1 MTTRKTWG
9 AIIVAACCLLAGGT
23 GTAWTRDTP
32 AQGNGATHISVNDTV
47 YGVLHNHRSLM
58 SIKENRALL
67 EHELNK
73 ARAGFGPRVDVT
85 GEIGVG
91 VLSDTTSR
99 GLNLDDQWLSVGS
112 VSAKLVQP
120 IWDGFATRSRV
131 RAAQATLDSVKARIF
146 DTATSLSLD
155 GIIAHIDLLR
165 RIKLVEL
172 ARNNVARHESIL
184 AQARDRARMGADTQA
199 DVTQAESR
207 LQRAHSALAEAEDA
221 LRVAYAT
228 YSRLTGIYTVGKL
241 DAVPMPAEMPDTAAA
256 FIQMAE
262 KHNPKLAAYLQD
274 IRAAKGEK
282 ELAQSAMYPT
292 FQLEAGPEYSDRGG
306 DRDRWVYSF
315 DVLATVRWNVF
326 NSGADVE
333 GIRAASA
340 REREARQNLY
350 DYMDTL
356 RLDMESTWSNY
367 LAAKEQYKF
376 YTKAVENNTYTR
388 QAYHDQF
395 LLGTRSLLD
404 VLDSENELYNS
415 ASQAETAR
423 GNILVGAYR
432 MCALAG
438 DLLPRMGVPA
448 EESSRGPRKPSP
460 SRAKILKWAG
470 SSNRGAPASRVA
482 HDNSGSLVCRE
493 GFDATTG
500 RAPLPVVLRQDVHRM
515 DVKGLFICR
524 KTDPGK
530 HAARKW
536 QPEACGLPMSISCR
550 LCCAVFPPCA
560 ASGARPCL
568 PSSCWPGFRAVPSR
582 PRRACGSPARRA

>member
-1 MTTRKTWG
+1 M
-9 AIIVAACCLLAGGT
+9 
-23 GTAWTRDTP
+23 
-32 AQGNGATHISVNDTV
+32 NDTV

-58 SIKENRALL
+58 SIKENRSVL

-99 GLNLDDQWLSVGS
+99 GLDLDDQWLSVGS

-184 AQARDRARMGADTQA
+184 AQARDRASMGADTQA

-432 MCALAG
+432 MCLWPVTCCPVWG
-438 DLLPRMGVPA
+438 SPRKR
-448 EESSRGPRKPSP
+448 SSRGPRKPSP

-482 HDNSGSLVCRE
+482 HDSSGSLVCRE

-500 RAPLPVVLRQDVHRM
+500 RALLPVVLRQDVHRM

>member
-1 MTTRKTWG
+1 MATRKTWG

-58 SIKENRALL
+58 SIKENRAVL

-184 AQARDRARMGADTQA
+184 AQARDRASMGADTQA

-241 DAVPMPAEMPDTAAA
+241 DAVPMLAEMPDTAAA

-448 EESSRGPRKPSP
+448 KRSSRGPRKPSP

-482 HDNSGSLVCRE
+482 HDSSGSLVCRE
-493 GFDATTG
+493 GFDAITG

-560 ASGARPCL
+560 ASGVRPCL

>member
-1 MTTRKTWG
+1 MSWARE
-9 AIIVAACCLLAGGT
+9 
-23 GTAWTRDTP
+23 TP
-32 AQGNGATHISVNDTV
+32 AQGNGAAHITVNDTV

-58 SIKENRALL
+58 SIKENREVL
-67 EHELNK
+67 EHELSK

-99 GLNLDDQWLSVGS
+99 GLDLDDQWLSVGS

-131 RAAQATLDSVKARIF
+131 RTAQATLDSVKARVF
-146 DTATSLSLD
+146 NTATSLSLD

-172 ARNNVARHESIL
+172 ARNNVARHETIL
-184 AQARDRARMGADTQA
+184 AQARDRASMGADTQA

-207 LQRAHSALAEAEDA
+207 LQRAHSSLSEAEDA

-228 YSRLTGIYTVGKL
+228 YSRLTGIYTVGRL
-241 DAVPMPAEMPDTAAA
+241 DVVPMPAQMPDTAAA

-306 DRDRWVYSF
+306 DRDRWLYSF

-326 NSGADVE
+326 NSGADVA

-376 YTKAVENNTYTR
+376 YTRAVENNTYTR

-448 EESSRGPRKPSP
+448 EEDRVGSQGGPPRPGGRFRTGLVQVSSTCGLLEPGFPVPGSVVLPGTGLLQDNRQDTFCLLFCGRTSTGWTSKDRLYVGKRIRGNTGPGDGGRGTASFRCRFHAAFAAQPFFFVPPPRQGTVPP
-460 SRAKILKWAG
+460 V
-470 SSNRGAPASRVA
+470 PA
-482 HDNSGSLVCRE
+482 
-493 GFDATTG
+493 G
-500 RAPLPVVLRQDVHRM
+500 RAFGQHRL
-515 DVKGLFICR
+515 G
-524 KTDPGK
+524 PGMP
-530 HAARKW
+530 AGGP
-536 QPEACGLPMSISCR
+536 QG
-550 LCCAVFPPCA
+550 
-560 ASGARPCL
+560 GADGQC
-568 PSSCWPGFRAVPSR
+568 AVPS
-582 PRRACGSPARRA
+582 PAG

>member
-1 MTTRKTWG
+1 MATRKTWR

-58 SIKENRALL
+58 SIKENRAVL

-184 AQARDRARMGADTQA
+184 AQARDRASMGADTQA

-292 FQLEAGPEYSDRGG
+292 FQLEAGPD
-306 DRDRWVYSF
+306 YSF

-448 EESSRGPRKPSP
+448 EEIKSGPKEAQP
-460 SRAKILKWAG
+460 
-470 SSNRGAPASRVA
+470 
-482 HDNSGSLVCRE
+482 
-493 GFDATTG
+493 
-500 RAPLPVVLRQDVHRM
+500 
-515 DVKGLFICR
+515 VKGEDCEMGWF
-524 KTDPGK
+524 K
-530 HAARKW
+530 
-536 QPEACGLPMSISCR
+536 
-550 LCCAVFPPCA
+550 
-560 ASGARPCL
+560 
-568 PSSCWPGFRAVPSR
+568 
-582 PRRACGSPARRA
+582 

>member
-1 MTTRKTWG
+1 MAACRKWG
-9 AIIVAACCLLAGGT
+9 AIFIAACCLLAGGT
-23 GTAWTRDTP
+23 HMSWARETP
-32 AQGNGATHISVNDTV
+32 AQGNGAAHITVNDTV

-58 SIKENRALL
+58 SIKENREVL
-67 EHELNK
+67 EHELSK
-73 ARAGFGPRVDVT
+73 ARAGFGPRVDVA

-99 GLNLDDQWLSVGS
+99 GLDLDDQWLSVGS

-131 RAAQATLDSVKARIF
+131 RTAQATLDSVKARVF

-165 RIKLVEL
+165 RIKLVE
-172 ARNNVARHESIL
+172 
-184 AQARDRARMGADTQA
+184 QARDRASMGADTQA

-207 LQRAHSALAEAEDA
+207 LQRAHSSLSEAEDA

-228 YSRLTGIYTVGKL
+228 YSRLTGIYTVGRL
-241 DAVPMPAEMPDTAAA
+241 DVVPMPAQMPDTAAA

-306 DRDRWVYSF
+306 DRDRWLYSF

-326 NSGADVE
+326 NSGADVA

-376 YTKAVENNTYTR
+376 YTRAVENNTYTR

-448 EESSRGPRKPSP
+448 EE
-460 SRAKILKWAG
+460 I
-470 SSNRGAPASRVA
+470 
-482 HDNSGSLVCRE
+482 
-493 GFDATTG
+493 
-500 RAPLPVVLRQDVHRM
+500 
-515 DVKGLFICR
+515 
-524 KTDPGK
+524 
-530 HAARKW
+530 
-536 QPEACGLPMSISCR
+536 
-550 LCCAVFPPCA
+550 
-560 ASGARPCL
+560 ASGPKEARPVQGEDFEL
-568 PSSCWPGFRAVPSR
+568 GWFK
-582 PRRACGSPARRA
+582 

>member
-1 MTTRKTWG
+1 MATHKTWG

-23 GTAWTRDTP
+23 DTAWTRDTP
-32 AQGNGATHISVNDTV
+32 VQGNSAAHITVNDTV

-58 SIKENRALL
+58 SIKENRSVL

-146 DTATSLSLD
+146 DRATSLSLD

-184 AQARDRARMGADTQA
+184 AQARDRASMGADTQA
-199 DVTQAESR
+199 DVTQAESC

-241 DAVPMPAEMPDTAAA
+241 DAVPMPVEMPDTAAA

-274 IRAAKGEK
+274 IRAAMGEK

-315 DVLATVRWNVF
+315 DVLATMRWNVF

-404 VLDSENELYNS
+404 VLDSENVLYNS

-423 GNILVGAYR
+423 GNI
-432 MCALAG
+432 
-438 DLLPRMGVPA
+438 
-448 EESSRGPRKPSP
+448 EER
-460 SRAKILKWAG
+460 
-470 SSNRGAPASRVA
+470 
-482 HDNSGSLVCRE
+482 HDNLLG
-493 GFDATTG
+493 
-500 RAPLPVVLRQDVHRM
+500 
-515 DVKGLFICR
+515 
-524 KTDPGK
+524 
-530 HAARKW
+530 
-536 QPEACGLPMSISCR
+536 
-550 LCCAVFPPCA
+550 
-560 ASGARPCL
+560 
-568 PSSCWPGFRAVPSR
+568 
-582 PRRACGSPARRA
+582 

>member
-1 MTTRKTWG
+1 MADLKKWMPAAVAVACLLIWGGGTPQAADTTRPGNAKTR
-9 AIIVAACCLLAGGT
+9 IT
-23 GTAWTRDTP
+23 
-32 AQGNGATHISVNDTV
+32 VNDTV
-47 YGVLHNHRSLM
+47 HGVLTSHRSLM
-58 SIKENRALL
+58 SIKENRSAL
-67 EHELNK
+67 EHEVRK
-73 ARAGFGPRVDVT
+73 AQAGFGPRVDV
-85 GEIGVG
+85 GGSIGVG

-99 GLNLDDQWLSVGS
+99 GMDVDDQWLSVGS

-131 RAAQATLDSVKARIF
+131 RAAQATLDSVKARVF

-172 ARNNVARHESIL
+172 ARTNVARHEAIL
-184 AQARDRARMGADTQA
+184 GQAHERAGMGADTQA

-207 LQRAHSALAEAEDA
+207 LQRARSSLAEAEDA
-221 LRVAYAT
+221 LRVAYST
-228 YSRLTGIYTVGKL
+228 YSRLTGIYTVGSL
-241 DAVPMPAEMPDTAAA
+241 DAVPMPPNMPDTAAA
-256 FIQMAE
+256 FIEMGE

-274 IRAAKGEK
+274 IRAAKGQK
-282 ELAQSAMYPT
+282 ELARSNMYPS

-326 NSGADVE
+326 NSGADVA

-367 LAAKEQYKF
+367 LAAKEQYVH
-376 YTKAVENNTYTR
+376 YSEAVKNNTYTR
-388 QAYHDQF
+388 QAYQEQF

-438 DLLPRMGVPA
+438 DLLPRMNVPQ
-448 EESSRGPRKPSP
+448 ELITEKP
-460 SRAKILKWAG
+460 I
-470 SSNRGAPASRVA
+470 
-482 HDNSGSLVCRE
+482 E
-493 GFDATTG
+493 
-500 RAPLPVVLRQDVHRM
+500 
-515 DVKGLFICR
+515 
-524 KTDPGK
+524 
-530 HAARKW
+530 ARHVQGEDFELGWFK
-536 QPEACGLPMSISCR
+536 
-550 LCCAVFPPCA
+550 
-560 ASGARPCL
+560 
-568 PSSCWPGFRAVPSR
+568 
-582 PRRACGSPARRA
+582 

>member
-1 MTTRKTWG
+1 MAACRKWG
-9 AIIVAACCLLAGGT
+9 AIFIAACCLLAGGT
-23 GTAWTRDTP
+23 HMSWAKETP
-32 AQGNGATHISVNDTV
+32 AQGNGAAHITVNDTV

-58 SIKENRALL
+58 SIKENREVL
-67 EHELNK
+67 EHELSK
-73 ARAGFGPRVDVT
+73 ARAGFGPRVDVA

-99 GLNLDDQWLSVGS
+99 GLDLDDQWLSVGS

-131 RAAQATLDSVKARIF
+131 RTAQATLDSVKARVF

-172 ARNNVARHESIL
+172 ARNNVARHETIL
-184 AQARDRARMGADTQA
+184 AQARDRASMGADTQA

-207 LQRAHSALAEAEDA
+207 LQRAHSSLSEAEDA

-228 YSRLTGIYTVGKL
+228 YSRLTGIYTVGRL
-241 DAVPMPAEMPDTAAA
+241 DVVPMPAQMPDTAAA

-306 DRDRWVYSF
+306 DRDRWLYSF

-326 NSGADVE
+326 NSGADVA

-376 YTKAVENNTYTR
+376 YTRAVENNTYTR

-448 EESSRGPRKPSP
+448 EE
-460 SRAKILKWAG
+460 I
-470 SSNRGAPASRVA
+470 
-482 HDNSGSLVCRE
+482 
-493 GFDATTG
+493 
-500 RAPLPVVLRQDVHRM
+500 
-515 DVKGLFICR
+515 
-524 KTDPGK
+524 
-530 HAARKW
+530 
-536 QPEACGLPMSISCR
+536 
-550 LCCAVFPPCA
+550 
-560 ASGARPCL
+560 ASGPKEARPVQGEDFEL
-568 PSSCWPGFRAVPSR
+568 GWFK
-582 PRRACGSPARRA
+582 

>member
-1 MTTRKTWG
+1 M
-9 AIIVAACCLLAGGT
+9 ILCEACTSWA
-23 GTAWTRDTP
+23 RDTP
-32 AQGNGATHISVNDTV
+32 APRNASAHITVNDTV

-58 SIKENRALL
+58 SIKENRAVL

-99 GLNLDDQWLSVGS
+99 GLDLDDQWLSVGS

-131 RAAQATLDSVKARIF
+131 RAAQATLDSVKARVF

-172 ARNNVARHESIL
+172 ARNNVARHEAIL
-184 AQARDRARMGADTQA
+184 GQARDRASMGADTQA

-207 LQRAHSALAEAEDA
+207 LQRARSSLSEAEDA

-228 YSRLTGIYTVGKL
+228 YSRLTGIYTVGRL
-241 DAVPMPAEMPDTAAA
+241 DAVPMPVDMPDTAAA

-262 KHNPKLAAYLQD
+262 KHNPKLAAFLQD
-274 IRAAKGEK
+274 IRAARGYR
-282 ELAQSAMYPT
+282 ELAESNMYPS
-292 FQLEAGPEYSDRGG
+292 FQLEAGPRYSDRGG

-350 DYMDTL
+350 DYMDSL

-367 LAAKEQYKF
+367 LAAREQYKF
-376 YTKAVENNTYTR
+376 YTKAVENNRYTR

-415 ASQAETAR
+415 SSQAETAR

-438 DLLPRMGVPA
+438 DLLPRMNVPA
-448 EESSRGPRKPSP
+448 EAISSDPKEAKP
-460 SRAKILKWAG
+460 
-470 SSNRGAPASRVA
+470 
-482 HDNSGSLVCRE
+482 
-493 GFDATTG
+493 
-500 RAPLPVVLRQDVHRM
+500 
-515 DVKGLFICR
+515 VKGEEFEL
-524 KTDPGK
+524 G
-530 HAARKW
+530 W
-536 QPEACGLPMSISCR
+536 
-550 LCCAVFPPCA
+550 
-560 ASGARPCL
+560 
-568 PSSCWPGFRAVPSR
+568 FR
-582 PRRACGSPARRA
+582 

>member
-1 MTTRKTWG
+1 MKLMTMCKKWG
-9 AIIVAACCLLAGGT
+9 AMIVAACCFLVGGT
-23 GTAWTRDTP
+23 DAAWSRETP
-32 AQGNGATHISVNDTV
+32 ARGNNTAHITVNDTV

-58 SIKENRALL
+58 SIKENRSVL

-99 GLNLDDQWLSVGS
+99 GLDLDDQWLSVGS

-131 RAAQATLDSVKARIF
+131 RTAQATLDSVKARIF

-184 AQARDRARMGADTQA
+184 AQARDRASMGADTQA

-207 LQRAHSALAEAEDA
+207 LQRAHSSLSEAEDA

-241 DAVPMPAEMPDTAAA
+241 DVVPMPAEMPDTAAA

-282 ELAQSAMYPT
+282 ELAQANMYPS

-448 EESSRGPRKPSP
+448 EEIKSGPKEAQP
-460 SRAKILKWAG
+460 
-470 SSNRGAPASRVA
+470 
-482 HDNSGSLVCRE
+482 
-493 GFDATTG
+493 
-500 RAPLPVVLRQDVHRM
+500 
-515 DVKGLFICR
+515 VKGEDFELGWF
-524 KTDPGK
+524 K
-530 HAARKW
+530 
-536 QPEACGLPMSISCR
+536 
-550 LCCAVFPPCA
+550 
-560 ASGARPCL
+560 
-568 PSSCWPGFRAVPSR
+568 
-582 PRRACGSPARRA
+582 

>member
-1 MTTRKTWG
+1 MATHKTWG

-23 GTAWTRDTP
+23 DTAWTRDTP
-32 AQGNGATHISVNDTV
+32 VQGNSAAHITVNDTV

-58 SIKENRALL
+58 SIKENRAVL

-146 DTATSLSLD
+146 DRATSLSLD

-184 AQARDRARMGADTQA
+184 AQARDRASMGADTQA
-199 DVTQAESR
+199 DVTQAESC

-241 DAVPMPAEMPDTAAA
+241 DAVPMPVEMPDTAAA

-315 DVLATVRWNVF
+315 DVLATMRWNVF

-356 RLDMESTWSNY
+356 RLDMESTWSN
-367 LAAKEQYKF
+367 
-376 YTKAVENNTYTR
+376 
-388 QAYHDQF
+388 
-395 LLGTRSLLD
+395 
-404 VLDSENELYNS
+404 
-415 ASQAETAR
+415 
-423 GNILVGAYR
+423 
-432 MCALAG
+432 
-438 DLLPRMGVPA
+438 
-448 EESSRGPRKPSP
+448 
-460 SRAKILKWAG
+460 
-470 SSNRGAPASRVA
+470 
-482 HDNSGSLVCRE
+482 
-493 GFDATTG
+493 
-500 RAPLPVVLRQDVHRM
+500 
-515 DVKGLFICR
+515 
-524 KTDPGK
+524 
-530 HAARKW
+530 
-536 QPEACGLPMSISCR
+536 
-550 LCCAVFPPCA
+550 
-560 ASGARPCL
+560 
-568 PSSCWPGFRAVPSR
+568 
-582 PRRACGSPARRA
+582 

>member
-1 MTTRKTWG
+1 MATRKTWG

-32 AQGNGATHISVNDTV
+32 VQGNGATHISVNDTV

-58 SIKENRALL
+58 SIKENRAVL

-184 AQARDRARMGADTQA
+184 AQARDRASMGADTQA

-241 DAVPMPAEMPDTAAA
+241 DAEPMPAEMPDTAAA

-448 EESSRGPRKPSP
+448 EEIKSGPKEAQP
-460 SRAKILKWAG
+460 
-470 SSNRGAPASRVA
+470 
-482 HDNSGSLVCRE
+482 
-493 GFDATTG
+493 
-500 RAPLPVVLRQDVHRM
+500 
-515 DVKGLFICR
+515 VKGEDFEMGWF
-524 KTDPGK
+524 K
-530 HAARKW
+530 
-536 QPEACGLPMSISCR
+536 
-550 LCCAVFPPCA
+550 
-560 ASGARPCL
+560 
-568 PSSCWPGFRAVPSR
+568 
-582 PRRACGSPARRA
+582 

>member
-1 MTTRKTWG
+1 M
-9 AIIVAACCLLAGGT
+9 
-23 GTAWTRDTP
+23 
-32 AQGNGATHISVNDTV
+32 
-47 YGVLHNHRSLM
+47 
-58 SIKENRALL
+58 
-67 EHELNK
+67 
-73 ARAGFGPRVDVT
+73 
-85 GEIGVG
+85 
-91 VLSDTTSR
+91 
-99 GLNLDDQWLSVGS
+99 
-112 VSAKLVQP
+112 
-120 IWDGFATRSRV
+120 
-131 RAAQATLDSVKARIF
+131 
-146 DTATSLSLD
+146 
-155 GIIAHIDLLR
+155 
-165 RIKLVEL
+165 EL

-184 AQARDRARMGADTQA
+184 AQARDRAQHGADTQA

-448 EESSRGPRKPSP
+448 EEIKSGPKEAQP
-460 SRAKILKWAG
+460 
-470 SSNRGAPASRVA
+470 
-482 HDNSGSLVCRE
+482 
-493 GFDATTG
+493 
-500 RAPLPVVLRQDVHRM
+500 
-515 DVKGLFICR
+515 VKGEDFEMGWV
-524 KTDPGK
+524 K
-530 HAARKW
+530 
-536 QPEACGLPMSISCR
+536 
-550 LCCAVFPPCA
+550 
-560 ASGARPCL
+560 
-568 PSSCWPGFRAVPSR
+568 
-582 PRRACGSPARRA
+582 

>member
-1 MTTRKTWG
+1 M
-9 AIIVAACCLLAGGT
+9 
-23 GTAWTRDTP
+23 
-32 AQGNGATHISVNDTV
+32 NDTV

-58 SIKENRALL
+58 SIKENRAVL

-184 AQARDRARMGADTQA
+184 AQARDRASMGADTQA

-241 DAVPMPAEMPDTAAA
+241 DAVPMLAEMPDTAAA

-315 DVLATVRWNVF
+315 NVLATVRWNVF

-432 MCALAG
+432 MCAL
-438 DLLPRMGVPA
+438 
-448 EESSRGPRKPSP
+448 
-460 SRAKILKWAG
+460 
-470 SSNRGAPASRVA
+470 
-482 HDNSGSLVCRE
+482 
-493 GFDATTG
+493 
-500 RAPLPVVLRQDVHRM
+500 
-515 DVKGLFICR
+515 
-524 KTDPGK
+524 
-530 HAARKW
+530 
-536 QPEACGLPMSISCR
+536 
-550 LCCAVFPPCA
+550 
-560 ASGARPCL
+560 
-568 PSSCWPGFRAVPSR
+568 
-582 PRRACGSPARRA
+582 